1 MSQDFADY
9 VVDLLRPLGPVRA
22 KRMFGGF
29 GLFLDGLMFALII
42 DDTLYFKADAVN
54 RPIFNARQMAPF
66 EYLRQGRLVALSY
79 LAAPAEALEDEEDLL
94 TLAKLGFEAAL
105 RGRKKTS

>member
-1 MSQDFADY
+1 MSKDFADY
-9 VVDLLRPLGPVRA
+9 VVDLLRPLGPIRA

-42 DDTLYFKADAVN
+42 DGTLYFKADAVN
-54 RPIFNARQMAPF
+54 RPIFNSRQMTPF
-66 EYLRQGRLVALSY
+66 EYLRQGWLVALSY

-94 TLAKLGFEAAL
+94 ALAKLGFEAAL
-105 RGRKKTS
+105 RGRKKSG

>member
-1 MSQDFADY
+1 MSRDFADY

-29 GLFLDGLMFALII
+29 GLFLNGLMFALII

-54 RPIFNARQMAPF
+54 RPTFTVRQMAPF

-79 LAAPAEALEDEEDLL
+79 LAAPAEALEDEQDLL
-94 TLAKLGFEAAL
+94 ALAKLGFEAAL